1 MERHCRQ
8 PVNRPVFSAA
18 LAALLLTAC
27 QTTRPLYYWGDY
39 EGSVQRI
46 AGAHGAFDVQAEI
59 EVLETGLE
67 KAQNRDRPVPP
78 GYHAHLGYLLYLRG
92 DVAGAVNQLQ
102 TEKARYPESEQFVDL
117 LLARIA
123 PVR

>member
-1 MERHCRQ
+1 M
-8 PVNRPVFSAA
+8 NRLIASAA
-18 LAALLLTAC
+18 VTALLLAAC

-59 EVLETGLE
+59 DVLETGLE

-78 GYHAHLGYLLYLRG
+78 GYHVHLGYLLYLHG
-92 DVAGAVNQLQ
+92 DVAGAVNQLKA
-102 TEKARYPESEQFVDL
+102 EKARYPESEQFVDL

-123 PVR
+123 PAR